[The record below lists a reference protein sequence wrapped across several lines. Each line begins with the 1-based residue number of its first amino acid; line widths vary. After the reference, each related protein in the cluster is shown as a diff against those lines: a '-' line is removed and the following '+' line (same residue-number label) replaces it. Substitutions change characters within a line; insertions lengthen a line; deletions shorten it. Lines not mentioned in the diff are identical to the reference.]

1 MVLVYLTLQF
11 CSRQTILIKLD
22 TYGASELAYVPGD
35 HVAIFP
41 KNSPDMV
48 ESILARLHNAPPAD
62 QIIKTEILQEK
73 STPLGNLLH
82 WCIVFLRQKQT
93 RMTVSGLNFPLFRF
107 VKDLGTGGENSDLFT
122 AHGFLP
128 VPRYHYAP

>member
-1 MVLVYLTLQF
+1 MFIAYF
-11 CSRQTILIKLD
+11 KICSRETILIKLD

-73 STPLGNLLH
+73 STPLGIHCLL
-82 WCIVFLRQKQT
+82 LLKRE
-93 RMTVSGLNFPLFRF
+93 L
-107 VKDLGTGGENSDLFT
+107 
-122 AHGFLP
+122 
-128 VPRYHYAP
+128 

>member
-1 MVLVYLTLQF
+1 MFIAYRYF
-11 CSRQTILIKLD
+11 KICSRETILVKLD
-22 TYGASELAYVPGD
+22 TYGALELAYVPGD

-73 STPLGNLLH
+73 STPLGIHCLL
-82 WCIVFLRQKQT
+82 LLKRE
-93 RMTVSGLNFPLFRF
+93 L
-107 VKDLGTGGENSDLFT
+107 
-122 AHGFLP
+122 
-128 VPRYHYAP
+128 